1 MEQDGIVA
9 TEGGHRKQEGGMAVT
24 DRIDALAAPLC
35 DRVGVELVDVEYEG
49 GVVRLVVDHPGGVGM
64 DAIASVTR
72 EVSRALDHED
82 PIGGTYT
89 LEVTSPGLE
98 RPLKRPDHFVRAL
111 CTDVT
116 IKTAPGVEG
125 DRRVAGVLSAA
136 DERGI
141 VVRSEDG
148 TERPLRHEEIL
159 KARTVFT
166 WTPES
171 KSDRKGND
179 RGAEAAPGRKVG
191 S

>member
-1 MEQDGIVA
+1 
-9 TEGGHRKQEGGMAVT
+9 MAVT

-35 DRVGVELVDVEYEG
+35 DRVGVELLDVEYEG
-49 GVVRLVVDHPGGVGM
+49 GVVRLVVDHPDGVGM

-82 PIGGTYT
+82 PISGTYT

-98 RPLKRPDHFVRAL
+98 RPLKRPEHFIRSLGAE
-111 CTDVT
+111 VT
-116 IKTAPGVEG
+116 IKTAPGVDG
-125 DRRVAGVLSAA
+125 DRRVAGVLAAA
-136 DERGI
+136 DKRGI
-141 VVRSEDG
+141 VVRAEGGD
-148 TERPLRHEEIL
+148 ERSLRHDEIL

-171 KSDRKGND
+171 KSARKGDD
-179 RGAEAAPGRKVG
+179 RSVKAAPGRKVG

>member
-1 MEQDGIVA
+1 
-9 TEGGHRKQEGGMAVT
+9 MAVT

-35 DRVGVELVDVEYEG
+35 DRVGVELLDVEYEG
-49 GVVRLVVDHPGGVGM
+49 GVVRLVVDHPDGVGM

-82 PIGGTYT
+82 PISGTYT

-98 RPLKRPDHFVRAL
+98 RPLKRPEHFIRSLGAEVA
-111 CTDVT
+111 
-116 IKTAPGVEG
+116 IKTTPGVDG
-125 DRRVAGVLSAA
+125 DRRVAGVLAAA
-136 DERGI
+136 DKRGI
-141 VVRSEDG
+141 VVRAEGGD
-148 TERPLRHEEIL
+148 ERSLRHDEIL

-171 KSDRKGND
+171 KSARKGDD
-179 RGAEAAPGRKVG
+179 RSAEAAPGRKVG